1 MGSDSIEIVQ
11 WSLTPLTVCFPSRT
25 RGRAWSFAET
35 LNGAP
40 RCVQVVTCMPPAPR
54 LDSAARI
61 SRQKLLDAAARIYG
75 EYGFRGATTRR
86 IAEEAGVNEVTLFR
100 LFGSKSQL
108 LAEAIRHHAP
118 QADVHSTLPET
129 PIDPSR
135 EVAEWCEQELT
146 HMRDCRSL
154 IRKAMGELEEHP
166 ELVPSM
172 SKGPTSA
179 YTQLVE
185 YASRLPRSGPP
196 LTERETAAAATMLF
210 GALFADVM
218 GRDIMPDLY
227 PQPAE
232 SAASLYAKMFLRALG
247 ASPAPSRER
256 ARSPASSR
264 RRARS
269 SQSTT

>member
-1 MGSDSIEIVQ
+1 M
-11 WSLTPLTVCFPSRT
+11 
-25 RGRAWSFAET
+25 
-35 LNGAP
+35 
-40 RCVQVVTCMPPAPR
+40 
-54 LDSAARI
+54 I

-118 QADVHSTLPET
+118 QADAHSALPET
-129 PIDPSR
+129 PSDPAR
-135 EVAEWCEQELT
+135 EVSEWCQQQLT

-166 ELVPSM
+166 ELVPCM

-179 YTQLVE
+179 YAQLVE
-185 YASRLPRSGPP
+185 YASRLPRSGPS
-196 LTERETAAAATMLF
+196 LTEQESAAAATMLF

-232 SAASLYAKMFLRALG
+232 SAPALYAKLFLRTLG
-247 ASPAPSRER
+247 VAPAPSREPARR
-256 ARSPASSR
+256 AASSR
-264 RRARS
+264 RRTRA